1 MKHIQRHPSS
11 ANHLI
16 AVGAALMSF
25 MVGIFLMK
33 GCQNKQT
40 SIRNNQPFQQQ
51 EINDLKIRIEQLERH
66 MVSRKLKPSQEI
78 YKRANTGHIK
88 SVTLRIG
95 TKDDRL
101 RIYWTDGSKSD
112 LPCTKEQSIWVCG

>member
-1 MKHIQRHPSS
+1 MKHVQRHPSS
-11 ANHLI
+11 VNQLI
-16 AVGAALMSF
+16 AGGMALMSF

-33 GCQNKQT
+33 GCQQKQT

-51 EINDLKIRIEQLERH
+51 EINDLKIRIEQLEIH
-66 MVSRKLKPSQEI
+66 LASQKLKSSQERL
-78 YKRANTGHIK
+78 KGPNNGHIK
-88 SVTLRIG
+88 SITLRIG

-101 RIYWTDGSKSD
+101 RIYWKDDSNSD